1 MQKPLCSK
9 CGQQHWRFHG
19 CEQVEAVEQAEVAK
33 AAAVESARV
42 IPEFRTDRDREPR
55 DVMRTVRRQATN
67 VFVKGT

>member
-1 MQKPLCSK
+1 MQKPVCRKCSRP
-9 CGQQHWRFHG
+9 HWPFVG
-19 CEQVEAVEQAEVAK
+19 CEQVDQVDQRDIEK

-42 IPEFRTDRDREPR
+42 IPEFRTARDREPR